1 MLNLKKIILCSAAGL
16 CVGAGVFAKSV
27 VMSWERVELRE
38 TYIAAYTP
46 YRTFITYAELQD
58 DIESL
63 VYYLKTAYAGYDE
76 MKERGFKAKLV
87 RAVLKNYEG
96 QKKSNPAKSFLT
108 CRMPFVPM
116 SRICIFS

>member
-1 MLNLKKIILCSAAGL
+1 MFNFKKIILCAAAGL

-38 TYIAAYTP
+38 TYIAAHTP
-46 YRTFITYAELQD
+46 YRSFITYAELQD
-58 DIESL
+58 DIESF

-76 MKERGFKAKLV
+76 MKERGFKAELV

-96 QKKSNPAKSFLT
+96 QKKIDSVKILL
-108 CRMPFVPM
+108 
-116 SRICIFS
+116 

>member
-1 MLNLKKIILCSAAGL
+1 MI
-16 CVGAGVFAKSV
+16 
-27 VMSWERVELRE
+27 SWERVELRE
-38 TYIAAYTP
+38 THIAAYTS
-46 YRTFITYAELQD
+46 YRSFITYAELQD

-76 MKERGFKAKLV
+76 MKERGFKAELV

-96 QKKSNPAKSFLT
+96 QKNSNPAKSFLT
-108 CRMPFVPM
+108 CKMRFVPM